1 MAIFGKDPDATSR
14 ARSTLRNLAHLEPEI
29 VMPQFLERAYT
40 GLETVNEVRDLF
52 VNHSTA
58 HLFNRPIEPPLC
70 LPPWLKSPSH

>member
-40 GLETVNEVRDLF
+40 GLETVNEVCYSSLTS
-52 VNHSTA
+52 STT
-58 HLFNRPIEPPLC
+58 HLFNRPTERPPC
-70 LPPWLKSPSH
+70 LRP

>member
-40 GLETVNEVRDLF
+40 GLETVNEVCD
-52 VNHSTA
+52 STLDRSTT
-58 HLFNRPIEPPLC
+58 HLFSRLIAPPLC
-70 LPPWLKSPSH
+70 LRP

>member
-40 GLETVNEVRDLF
+40 GLETVNEVCGSSLSD
-52 VNHSTA
+52 VIT
-58 HLFNRPIEPPLC
+58 HLFSRPIELLPC
-70 LPPWLKSPSH
+70 LPP

>member
-40 GLETVNEVRDLF
+40 GLETVNEVRD
-52 VNHSTA
+52 
-58 HLFNRPIEPPLC
+58 
-70 LPPWLKSPSH
+70 